1 MQKTTLKSLE
11 KLMEKLFM
19 EVRADFAKGMGGLS
33 NDMRELKE
41 ELMIQKNRVV
51 ELEKSVKFISG
62 GFDKLEKENKAM
74 KSQIEVLKSDNVKL
88 PEIASKVKEG
98 GELSQKVNQMDNFL
112 RRSNAEIQGIPVSE
126 NENLESLVMNTLKI
140 VDPRK

>member
-1 MQKTTLKSLE
+1 MQKPTTLKSLE

-19 EVRADFAKGMGGLS
+19 EVKADFAKGMGGLS

-74 KSQIEVLKSDNVKL
+74 KSQIEVLKPDNVKL
-88 PEIASKVKEG
+88 FIVI
-98 GELSQKVNQMDNFL
+98 VIINFI
-112 RRSNAEIQGIPVSE
+112 ECSE
-126 NENLESLVMNTLKI
+126 CSSSDRLIGYN
-140 VDPRK
+140 